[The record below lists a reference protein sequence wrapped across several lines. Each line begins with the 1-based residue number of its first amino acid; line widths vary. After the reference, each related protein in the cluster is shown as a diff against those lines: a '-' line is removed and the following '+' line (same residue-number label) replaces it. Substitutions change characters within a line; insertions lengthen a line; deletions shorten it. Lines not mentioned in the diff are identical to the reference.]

1 MPKTVQ
7 IKDLYQRHP
16 SVPRNPKIA
25 DIFFKCG
32 FVESWGRGYFKI
44 KSICQEY
51 KSSLPEPAILSGGPS
66 VVCKAS
72 ETYRK
77 LAAEYKVDGFVVIEM
92 TQPDSPRSPTQK
104 YRLTKKCK
112 SL

>member
-1 MPKTVQ
+1 MHQSRQNGQCKMPKTVQ
-7 IKDLYQRHP
+7 VKDLYQRHP

-32 FVESWGRGYFKI
+32 FVESRGRGYFKI

-51 KSSLPEPAILSGGPS
+51 KSSLPEPAILSGGLS
-66 VVCKAS
+66 VFCKAS

-77 LAAEYKVDGFVVIEM
+77 LAAEYKVDGFVGNVAGTEQV
-92 TQPDSPRSPTQK
+92 TE
-104 YRLTKKCK
+104 
-112 SL
+112 